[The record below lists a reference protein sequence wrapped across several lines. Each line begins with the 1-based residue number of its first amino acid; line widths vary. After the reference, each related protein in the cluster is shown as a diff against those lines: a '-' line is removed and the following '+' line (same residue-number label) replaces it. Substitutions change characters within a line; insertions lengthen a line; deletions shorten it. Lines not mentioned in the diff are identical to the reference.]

1 MSDSNHP
8 SVARDIYFI
17 HLVIT
22 RALNVAIE
30 YCQSLQGKTIADFS
44 IDPGFLNY
52 VQSFVTLLDSHHLV
66 EDEVIFPYFQNKLSE
81 VPFDVMNIQHQSML
95 PVLEQINLAINNL
108 TTEVA
113 NLESLNVLE
122 KSLIKMRDIWEPHF
136 QLEELY
142 LNEENISKIIDD
154 EEQIRLTKLFAEEGK
169 KHIAPDYLLIPF
181 ILYNLSPENR
191 AVISQ
196 AFPPFVIE
204 KVTTS
209 EWRDKW
215 QTMSPFLV

>member
-1 MSDSNHP
+1 MSEQP

-22 RALNVAIE
+22 RALNVAIN
-30 YCQSLQGKTIADFS
+30 YCQSSNTNTLPSFS
-44 IDPGFLNY
+44 VAPGFINY

-66 EDEVIFPYFQNKLSE
+66 EDEVIFPYFQNKLE
-81 VPFDVMNIQHQSML
+81 GVPFDLLNIQHQSML
-95 PVLEQINLAINNL
+95 PVLAETNLAINKL
-108 TTEVA
+108 TTENDQKEIL
-113 NLESLNVLE
+113 NLLE
-122 KSLIKMRDIWEPHF
+122 KCLLKMREIWEPHF

-142 LNEENISKIIDD
+142 FNEENISKIIDD

-169 KHIAPDYLLIPF
+169 KHISPDYLLIPF

-204 KVTTS
+204 KVS
-209 EWRDKW
+209 SSDWRDKW
-215 QTMSPFLV
+215 QTMSAFFV